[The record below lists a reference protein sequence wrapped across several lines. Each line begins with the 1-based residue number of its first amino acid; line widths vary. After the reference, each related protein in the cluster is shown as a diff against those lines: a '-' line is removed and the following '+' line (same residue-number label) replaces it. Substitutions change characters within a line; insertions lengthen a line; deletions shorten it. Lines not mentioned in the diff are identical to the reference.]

1 MKWWW
6 KLEPGK
12 PALIPMGPVMSH
24 VTLNSLIFGFPISK
38 MGIKA
43 ISIAVVLYC
52 HSFDFPGLVL
62 SYDKIRMHLS

>member
-6 KLEPGK
+6 KVEPGK
-12 PALIPMGPVMSH
+12 PALIPTRPVTSH

-43 ISIAVVLYC
+43 ISVAVVLYC
-52 HSFDFPGLVL
+52 DSFDFPGLVL